1 MATWKAIKLLAVVA
15 LTSACDK
22 GAPPK
27 AAPKATQAQTQD
39 QKPAVMQT
47 AQPRTLRNGRP
58 ACGNVGGKAPIPPEC
73 KQP

>member
-1 MATWKAIKLLAVVA
+1 MRATSKAIKLLAVVA
-15 LTSACDK
+15 LTGACDK

-27 AAPKATQAQTQD
+27 AAPKATQTQTQD
-39 QKPAVMQT
+39 QKPAVQA